1 MVSPKLHRLDSFIN
15 ESFRHDH
22 RLGDEGIN
30 REYPP
35 KLHGIKNQ
43 DTFTDQYHRYFKEM
57 IASRLREQ
65 KAVDLWQKMD
75 YKSFPL
81 SS

>member
-1 MVSPKLHRLDSFIN
+1 MVSFEKGVPRVPRKGYIIHPSGN
-15 ESFRHDH
+15 
-22 RLGDEGIN
+22 
-30 REYPP
+30 
-35 KLHGIKNQ
+35 
-43 DTFTDQYHRYFKEM
+43 KEM

-65 KAVDLWQKMD
+65 KAVDLGQEMD